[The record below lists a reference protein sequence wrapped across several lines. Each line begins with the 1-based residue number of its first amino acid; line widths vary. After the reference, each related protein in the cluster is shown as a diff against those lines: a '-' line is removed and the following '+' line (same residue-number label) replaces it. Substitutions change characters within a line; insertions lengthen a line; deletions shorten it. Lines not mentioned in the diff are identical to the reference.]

1 MRVSFQVKSM
11 EATHGLGLHE
21 NACFWIFLLLWIN
34 IFFTRGCIY
43 IAIMLPSIETLQVS
57 LSRQARC
64 VQMICTC
71 NWVMSDEMQL
81 SDRFRKSSACPL
93 YTKGYWK
100 KLTKFTRE
108 FMYRLGICLFFCF
121 VLGLF
126 CTPSC
131 GLFFVLQ
138 VYIRFD
144 ISIAAIRKQ
153 SGVANA
159 RSIL

>member
-1 MRVSFQVKSM
+1 
-11 EATHGLGLHE
+11 
-21 NACFWIFLLLWIN
+21 
-34 IFFTRGCIY
+34 
-43 IAIMLPSIETLQVS
+43 MLPSIETLQVS

-71 NWVMSDEMQL
+71 NWVMSDEIQL

-108 FMYRLGICLFFCF
+108 FMYRLGICLFLCF

-144 ISIAAIRKQ
+144 TSIAASRKQ
-153 SGVANA
+153 SGVTNA
-159 RSIL
+159 RSIP